1 MVKIVPPT
9 PNAFKMTDYYS
20 QRPNMYTGT
29 ANVNIPLYTID
40 FDGWQLPLS
49 ISYNATGI
57 RTNEEASEVGLGW
70 ALNATGIISR
80 TVRGSDDLYEGGGIG
95 KNIGYVYNPQE
106 ITYDMGYDFI
116 SDQGNPPFDSYYH
129 HLASTN
135 PDTQPDIFNYNFF
148 GYSGSFVLSQ
158 KASSPSGVINILKIK
173 QDACSIIFH
182 EATKTFTIITPEG
195 FKGAFNVNE
204 RSTIFAGS
212 SGGISRLSCCG
223 QEQIDILMMVNTGRF
238 RTTTSWYLSEIVS
251 PRNKK
256 IRLVYELRE
265 AQPDTYTY
273 YPAYQVGEV
282 YSPYISN
289 TRAFGELQQIGENE
303 TCIQTIQEH
312 IYLDSIVSDDVNV
325 RFFKETREDLRRNY
339 FFAPDSS
346 GVQASV
352 FHRSENIKRFSGI
365 LIKGNHSS
373 STLNKVI
380 TIYQSYF
387 NQGFNDN
394 YLNNQKER
402 ELQWLRSRLDRLTI
416 DDQVYRFSYEK
427 GTKGLPNKL
436 TRAID
441 HFGFY
446 NGNDGILGLY
456 PPDLVP
462 FNSSCAL
469 SDTLLSAAVA
479 YYRQRTERQVN
490 FEFGKAGLLNKVVYP
505 TFGHTAFEYE
515 PHTYQPN
522 EVRKFLEQGEIQTAG
537 GARIKSI
544 KEFDAVNQVV
554 PSRTRVYVY
563 AQMPVIVPIPATTTG
578 QLMTP
583 LLIRRLR
590 PHFDVNNPA
599 FPIVGCEYKYK
610 SGALIPGN
618 SSAEGKIIGYAK
630 VHEIVVGVNDNY
642 RTTYYFENRPNEL
655 LKLDNRITTNQEGNV
670 AVKGYPDLNGHLI
683 ESRKYDAGGKI
694 VEYEKNEDYEHYP
707 LPEVKAIT
715 YEQGVDNNGV
725 VSPLHIFYSF
735 TPIQRVFIT
744 PYKIT
749 TTLASQPSGIVEDP
763 DGSISSFGSSVNS
776 IKLFEYDTDG
786 ERQLFIIKSEQAT
799 NSKGEII
806 RTEYKRA
813 NSYQYPST
821 TLAYMKNP
829 TINIVSPVI
838 EEVTKVNGQVVGAT
852 ANQYVQNGTRID
864 LLASYA
870 YNKSLGSFVASTD
883 GTTFPS
889 PYERRVDYLSYDNQN
904 GNLLEYEAADGIA
917 NSFVWGY
924 NTKLPIVH
932 GIGIGYIQLNQAHSS
947 ALSNGAL
954 GSSAYETALRDNFNM
969 VGKQIT
975 TYLHNPQVG
984 ILRVTDPSLLTKNF
998 DYDQYGRLKRVL
1010 DNDGKTLEQYQY
1022 HFKER
1027 QPTRVLSVSGLTA
1040 NGDLNFGV
1048 LTPDVYATTEFP
1060 TERCTDKLRTEI
1072 LTVSNTGEDD
1082 LYVSSVSLP
1091 TTAFSLGWTSG
1102 SISPGTSVDIIVTFN
1117 CPANGTV
1124 PFGNYTGNITFSS
1137 DRTNT
1142 ELISIPVNATFA
1154 QRTCNVTTNPTP
1166 ILDFGNTGGSVFG
1179 VNFDVLNNGN
1189 APIGI
1194 YGITLAL
1201 NGYPTPD
1208 FSISSPT
1215 LSHHPLSPP
1224 VCINPGLANAR
1235 IFQAN
1240 FLYHGN
1246 SETISYMSLDVGG
1259 TSICPAGSMNN
1270 IIKLQA
1276 NVVTTRTINVTTLP
1290 TTTLPAFTTPSITQN
1305 ITVSNS
1311 GNAPLSVTGF
1321 TTSPANTMFSVSPSS
1336 FTVPAGGQQIVVLT
1350 FTPTAYNFAVQS
1362 TTISFMSNKTGGINS
1377 ITMTGQRTS
1386 SRVIQMS
1393 ANSFAFDGLT
1403 FIPQNIT
1410 ITNNGNDYLSI
1421 TGVTNPNTAQ
1431 WDATISNTPV
1441 TLTPGQSTTMAIMKK
1456 VAEPGTVNL
1465 AVLSN
1470 KNSGNEVVQ
1479 VSSVSRIMGLSSTNI
1494 IFPYFTTPSLT
1505 QNVTVSNTGNATLS
1519 ISSVSSSNAK
1529 FTVSPSSFN
1538 IAAGSNQVVTVTY
1551 TATDF
1556 SLQTGT
1562 ITFNGNPTS
1571 GTTSLSV
1578 TAQRTS
1584 PDTMIIGISPA
1595 SLALAGFTA
1604 PSVGQNITISN
1615 TGNAPLIVSGVSSTN
1630 NMFSASPNSFTVPA
1644 GGQQIVSVTLTPV
1657 AYNFNLQSTT
1667 LTFNANQTSGTNTIA
1682 VTGQRTAERTIQ
1694 LSASSL
1700 VYLFTGQQQSVT
1712 VTNASSSND
1721 YLTITGISPTSTSD
1735 WSANITTGNLTPGQS
1750 TSFTITRLTNPN
1762 PVTQNFT
1769 VASNKTAGN
1778 DVVQANANTRIIGVS
1793 NVTFP
1798 SFTATTVSQNMTVSN
1813 TGNNTLSVTNITS
1826 SNSRFSISP
1835 SSFTVPSGGNQVVT
1849 VTYTP
1854 TDFTSQ
1860 ATTITVI
1867 SNASSGAN
1875 FINTSA
1881 QRTQL
1886 AQLSL
1891 STTQL
1896 NVRVSSQTPSALLTN
1911 TGNVAVTINAQG
1923 SNSNPGAFKI
1933 THQTY
1938 SVVIWVTASF
1948 PVTLQPGQ
1956 SMNIVAET
1964 ATSGNYTSASG
1975 TLTIFTINAGSYI
1988 INLSRATF

>member
-204 RSTIFAGS
+204 RSTTFSGS

-599 FPIVGCEYKYK
+599 FPTIGCEYKYK

-776 IKLFEYDTDG
+776 IRLFEYDTDG

-1215 LSHHPLSPP
+1215 LSHQLSPP

-1644 GGQQIVSVTLTPV
+1644 GGQQIVSVTLIPV

-1938 SVVIWVTASF
+1938 SVVTWVTASF